1 MVQIKYFKSKG
12 VFNIM
17 PFKILNDMVYYT
29 LLDPRNK
36 ILTVK
41 WAVSIWVKRCQ
52 LNLCLHVGYDLL
64 VDRIKVCFMQVLFK
78 DNDTNIKY

>member
-1 MVQIKYFKSKG
+1 MTTKWRPHTCRKRDLLHLKWIRFTVQIKYFKSKG
-12 VFNIM
+12 VSNIT

-41 WAVSIWVKRCQ
+41 WAVSI
-52 LNLCLHVGYDLL
+52 
-64 VDRIKVCFMQVLFK
+64 
-78 DNDTNIKY
+78 